1 MTTLKTRRVYVRTA
15 MRTIGFSSSL
25 HRKPI
30 LERDGESVCH
40 EIYVKISNFGMFKDC
55 IRLKKPNSCMV
66 YLCKSQWPIRAGAYS
81 GFSTMK
87 QLGIFPPP
95 TPWDGMLVHRRY
107 LFVYL
112 GGERQGESQLCCPK
126 PQHNVLD
133 QCSNPD
139 RSIRRGAHW
148 PWGHRAITNCMTRHW
163 SRENILNCFKLKSR
177 IPC

>member
-66 YLCKSQWPIRAGAYS
+66 YLCKSQWPIRVGAYS

-112 GGERQGESQLCCPK
+112 GGERQGETVNCVAQN
-126 PQHNVLD
+126 HNTMSLTTAPT
-133 QCSNPD
+133 QTA
-139 RSIRRGAHW
+139 RSGGERTDHEATPPSLTVWQGIL
-148 PWGHRAITNCMTRHW
+148 
-163 SRENILNCFKLKSR
+163 REHFKLKSR